1 MKLRPVYVV
10 ESRLITTTATRR
22 EAIRFE
28 PIAGFL
34 SRAGRQ
40 DDTGEE
46 FVTKPISKGL
56 EVLEVPGSGRS
67 SRCHLYR
74 DDACRGFHDDVY
86 FGTLAIPI
94 MEKFEGCCRPFLVP
108 QQLTNHELLE

>member
-1 MKLRPVYVV
+1 M
-10 ESRLITTTATRR
+10 
-22 EAIRFE
+22 
-28 PIAGFL
+28 

-40 DDTGEE
+40 DDTGKE
-46 FVTKPISKGL
+46 FVTKPISESL
-56 EVLEVPGSGRS
+56 EVLEVPGSGRN

-86 FGTLAIPI
+86 FGTLVIPI
-94 MEKFEGCCRPFLVP
+94 VEEFEGCCRPSLLP